1 MCHSF
6 FIIISSAFH
15 NKWTWPHGIS
25 HCMILHRISGAQRRI
40 ERIAISINF
49 LLFAGCW
56 RTRFFGLLSRA
67 SHCEIVWIDYLFQTK
82 WIVQPADG
90 GRINKATIDEKDVDG
105 NDKRRQETTTMTGET
120 TRQREK
126 FNWNDN
132 PSNKWMVYRTVTWVV
147 RAVACCVVSQSS
159 VDAHTPS
166 PVPWPKHL
174 FSFP

>member
-1 MCHSF
+1 MCLSF
-6 FIIISSAFH
+6 IIIISSAFH

-25 HCMILHRISGAQRRI
+25 HCMILHRISGAQKRI

-56 RTRFFGLLSRA
+56 RTRFFGSLSRA
-67 SHCEIVWIDYLFQTK
+67 SHCEIAWIDYLFQTK
-82 WIVQPADG
+82 WIVEPADG
-90 GRINKATIDEKDVDG
+90 GRANEATIDEKDVDG
-105 NDKRRQETTTMTGET
+105 DDKRRQRWQGLEKRHGKGKNSIETTIHQINEWFIA
-120 TRQREK
+120 RWREL
-126 FNWNDN
+126 FG
-132 PSNKWMVYRTVTWVV
+132 
-147 RAVACCVVSQSS
+147 AVACCVVSQSS